1 MRRSRLALGNDLG
14 CPLHMKINDP
24 ELDKTFQAMENLGM
38 SDSGLD
44 YKQLTNDLRLRVLE
58 GWDPPAEAMLQ
69 ITNQI
74 RQGRRAAA
82 AKSANAN
89 RKSRSSVRESTN
101 IREDLRAVLDQE
113 ME

>member
-1 MRRSRLALGNDLG
+1 
-14 CPLHMKINDP
+14 MKINDP
-24 ELDKTFQAMENLGM
+24 ELDKAFQAMENLGM
-38 SDSGLD
+38 SDGYGLD

-89 RKSRSSVRESTN
+89 RKSRSTVRESTN
-101 IREDLRAVLDQE
+101 IKEDLRAVLDQE